1 MIKPLLIT
9 SLCAFLAAA
18 GFFSLA
24 AASGV
29 AHGGNNFWQNL
40 EHFDPDP
47 DSDDRGRRSDGP
59 VTTRTIP
66 WTGGDTLEVS
76 IGADVQYTQG
86 PVANLTVTGRK
97 TAVDNV
103 VVTNG
108 EIRFSRSMRNH
119 GDLRVVMTAPDVKKF
134 RLRGSHSLV
143 VDNYNQDTMDVS
155 LAGSGDIDLNGK
167 ARSLNLSI
175 AGSGDVDGAD
185 LALADASVSI
195 AGSGDAKLA
204 PTQTVDISIAGSGD
218 VELTSHPATVKSR
231 VAGSGSITQN

>member
-29 AHGGNNFWQNL
+29 AHGGGNFWQNL
-40 EHFDPDP
+40 DNLSVRPDE
-47 DSDDRGRRSDGP
+47 DRRDRRDGP
-59 VTTRTIP
+59 VVTRTIP

-76 IGADVQYTQG
+76 LGADVQYTQG
-86 PVANLTVTGRK
+86 PVANLTVTGGK
-97 TAVDNV
+97 SAVDNV
-103 VVTNG
+103 MVSNG
-108 EIRFSRSMRNH
+108 EIRFSRSMQNH
-119 GDLRVVMTAPDVKKF
+119 RDVRIVMTAPDVTKF
-134 RLRGSHSLV
+134 KLRGSHSLV
-143 VDNYNQDTMDVS
+143 VDNYDQDTMEVS

-167 ARSLNLSI
+167 ARRLDLSI
-175 AGSGDVDGAD
+175 AGSGDVDAAD
-185 LALADASVSI
+185 LALSDATVSI

-231 VAGSGSITQN
+231 VAGSGSITQH